1 MSSNGRK
8 GIGGPKTP
16 EGKLASIGNATKHG
30 LRGRTV
36 VLASESADD
45 YADHCAGVLA
55 SLAPRG
61 TLETE
66 VCERIAELT
75 WRLRRAAR
83 FEAHASTTW
92 LATKPRWSEAYS
104 VRSPP
109 LPPFGMVRWQQARSL
124 ERPRRTR
131 VFCARVANGATVRS
145 MAEPTLRE
153 VLQAVQAIQNE
164 LREVKADVGTL
175 KADIARLD
183 AKVDTMDA
191 KVEGV
196 RAELRTVEAK
206 VDAHR
211 AETAK
216 GFADVERELAGHA
229 DPIHRQLEGLV
240 LSMHGA
246 LVKAKVPGIPAKVPT
261 AFTASAPRK
270 VSVKK
275 RTVARAGKR

>member
-1 MSSNGRK
+1 
-8 GIGGPKTP
+8 
-16 EGKLASIGNATKHG
+16 
-30 LRGRTV
+30 
-36 VLASESADD
+36 
-45 YADHCAGVLA
+45 
-55 SLAPRG
+55 
-61 TLETE
+61 
-66 VCERIAELT
+66 
-75 WRLRRAAR
+75 
-83 FEAHASTTW
+83 
-92 LATKPRWSEAYS
+92 
-104 VRSPP
+104 
-109 LPPFGMVRWQQARSL
+109 
-124 ERPRRTR
+124 
-131 VFCARVANGATVRS
+131 

-153 VLQAVQAIQNE
+153 VLQAVQAIQGE

-175 KADIARLD
+175 KADVARLD
-183 AKVDTMDA
+183 AKVDSVRSELKANIASVRADLRTLDA
-191 KVEGV
+191 KVD
-196 RAELRTVEAK
+196 TVDAK

-275 RTVARAGKR
+275 RTAARAGKR